1 MEDAIKRRVVATEVG
16 DAPPGEASTAPVS
29 IEAPR
34 SVRLA
39 VGLLAILL
47 ALEIAHDLLGLPGG
61 AELYDVWFGTV
72 IVAGSAAVCVTRARR
87 EHVDRRAWAAI
98 GVGML
103 TWSAGTILWEAQYS
117 GLARPPY
124 PSDADLLWLLWY
136 PFTAVGL
143 GLLIR
148 ARVARFELHSWMD
161 GLVVMLLVLAAAFPL
176 TLHPVEQYF
185 GDYKLAGLVDI
196 SYPLLD
202 TLLLGGILGTFGP
215 MAWRPDRAWILIAVG
230 CVMMTAGDAAFAVQ
244 QARGVADHE
253 HYGFVWSAGALM
265 IACAAW
271 VSGAHRHEHRE
282 LYGWAAIALPLF
294 AALLAVA
301 LQLGIVLFPSFD
313 TETHRLTVLVVLVIA
328 TTQLVLA
335 RPRSA
340 GLQRATRGRRRV
352 ESYHA
357 LERIRSAAGREAQ
370 AAPQS
375 AAQPRGALGSV
386 QNVQIERARG
396 SGAASWTVPAMSRP
410 CSWS

>member
-1 MEDAIKRRVVATEVG
+1 MQDGIKRRVVVAEVG
-16 DAPPGEASTAPVS
+16 EAPPRPASMAPVAR

-34 SVRLA
+34 WVRLA

-47 ALEIAHDLLGLPGG
+47 ALEIAHDLLGLPGAG
-61 AELYDVWFGTV
+61 ELYDVWFGTV
-72 IVAGSAAVCVTRARR
+72 IVAGSAAVCVARARR
-87 EHVDRRAWAAI
+87 EPVDREAWAAI
-98 GVGML
+98 GAGML
-103 TWSAGTILWEAQYS
+103 SWSAGTILWEAQYS
-117 GLARPPY
+117 GLTRPPY
-124 PSDADLLWLLWY
+124 PSDADVLWLLWY
-136 PFTAVGL
+136 PFTAIGL

-148 ARVARFELHSWMD
+148 ARVARFELQRWMD
-161 GLVVMLLVLAAAFPL
+161 GLVVMLLVLAAVFPL

-202 TLLLGGILGTFGP
+202 TVLLGGILGTFGLI
-215 MAWRPDRAWILIAVG
+215 AWRPDRAWILIAVG
-230 CVMMTAGDAAFAVQ
+230 FVMMTAGDAAFAVQ

-271 VSGAHRHEHRE
+271 VSGEHRHEHRE

-313 TETHRLTVLVVLVIA
+313 TETHRVTVLIVLVIA
-328 TTQLVLA
+328 AIQLILA

-340 GLQRATRGRRRV
+340 ESLRHEGETRRKLPRSRADSDCRG
-352 ESYHA
+352 
-357 LERIRSAAGREAQ
+357 
-370 AAPQS
+370 P
-375 AAQPRGALGSV
+375 
-386 QNVQIERARG
+386 
-396 SGAASWTVPAMSRP
+396 
-410 CSWS
+410 